1 MSERHELPASE
12 SPRASVLIA
21 AFNPSTFG
29 ECLRSL
35 AAHLPEAPSC
45 EVIATL
51 NGPTDALLDSAA
63 GVTGLRTVDT
73 PVNLGLAAGANL
85 ARSRARGELMVL
97 VQDDAEIESGWLETL
112 VAAADAHPEAGAVGG
127 MVTWP
132 GGERVQTAGLVL
144 WNDCSHSEVGA
155 GSHPDDW
162 AGSDP
167 FAVDYCSSSSLLVRA
182 ETWDAVGGLD
192 DSFFPAGHVD
202 ADLAMRIRRANRAV
216 LVEPRARSFHRRGAS
231 STKPFKRFIA
241 VRNAV
246 LFRERWGA
254 ELART
259 QEPPGERGAVEFERA
274 LGRAEERRSRCARR
288 PATAPTGE
296 PRVTRDIDPLTLQPA
311 RTRAA
316 PGLRVRARAGPRAL
330 RERSRRPARAGYRAE
345 RATARARRAARRHHP
360 GRLVAPAR
368 APAPAAQACRRGA
381 FALEQK
387 VNDESTFADG
397 VRAGIPF
404 AIAGGLV
411 ALSFGVVAQ
420 DVGLSEVAAVVM
432 SAIVFAGSAQFAV
445 VAILAQGGGVGSAV
459 AAAAMMNS
467 RFLPMGVAL
476 GPSLPGGSLSRAA
489 QGQTVVDA
497 SWALAARE
505 DGSFDRMLLIGSSAA
520 QYVTWTTGT
529 AVGAIWGE
537 ALGDP
542 KALGLDA
549 VYPAFFVAL
558 LLNEM
563 KSRRAGRRGGARRPD
578 RAGARAG
585 GARRG
590 ARAGGEP
597 GGAGRP
603 APPGAHRRGR
613 GAVSASASA
622 ILISGCAVITALI
635 KASGPVLLGGRELP
649 ERFTGVI
656 ALMAP
661 ALLAALVVTAVLAD
675 ADEWAIGAETAG
687 VAAGGLVAWRT
698 GSMLGCVLV
707 AAVVT
712 AGLRAL

>member
-1 MSERHELPASE
+1 MSERQELPASE

-167 FAVDYCSSSSLLVRA
+167 FAVDYCSSSSLLVRT

-216 LVEPRARSFHRRGAS
+216 LVEPRARSYHRRGAS

-274 LGRAEERRSRCARR
+274 LGRADERRSRCARR
-288 PATAPTGE
+288 PAAAPTGE
-296 PRVTRDIDPLTLQPA
+296 PRGARDIDPLSFSRRDLALHQAYVSELEPA
-311 RTRAA
+311 LEHFESEAG
-316 PGLRVRARAGPRAL
+316 GLREQVAELNERL
-330 RERSRRPARAGYRAE
+330 RERDEQLAAITQGGWWRLRERLLPLLKLAGAARSRWSRR
-345 RATARARRAARRHHP
+345 
-360 GRLVAPAR
+360 
-368 APAPAAQACRRGA
+368 
-381 FALEQK
+381 
-387 VNDESTFADG
+387 
-397 VRAGIPF
+397 
-404 AIAGGLV
+404 
-411 ALSFGVVAQ
+411 
-420 DVGLSEVAAVVM
+420 
-432 SAIVFAGSAQFAV
+432 
-445 VAILAQGGGVGSAV
+445 
-459 AAAAMMNS
+459 
-467 RFLPMGVAL
+467 
-476 GPSLPGGSLSRAA
+476 
-489 QGQTVVDA
+489 
-497 SWALAARE
+497 
-505 DGSFDRMLLIGSSAA
+505 
-520 QYVTWTTGT
+520 
-529 AVGAIWGE
+529 
-537 ALGDP
+537 
-542 KALGLDA
+542 
-549 VYPAFFVAL
+549 
-558 LLNEM
+558 
-563 KSRRAGRRGGARRPD
+563 
-578 RAGARAG
+578 
-585 GARRG
+585 
-590 ARAGGEP
+590 
-597 GGAGRP
+597 
-603 APPGAHRRGR
+603 
-613 GAVSASASA
+613 
-622 ILISGCAVITALI
+622 
-635 KASGPVLLGGRELP
+635 
-649 ERFTGVI
+649 
-656 ALMAP
+656 
-661 ALLAALVVTAVLAD
+661 
-675 ADEWAIGAETAG
+675 
-687 VAAGGLVAWRT
+687 
-698 GSMLGCVLV
+698 
-707 AAVVT
+707 
-712 AGLRAL
+712 